1 MNNYNTKNT
10 NLSQRRGGIAM
21 PNIPVPKSVTC
32 PGGALYTIHAGDTLY
47 GLAQRFN
54 TTVEAIIRAN
64 PGIDPTSLQLARNIC
79 IPVAPGPGP
88 CPGGFPYIIK
98 SGDTFYNIARR
109 YGIAVEALS
118 AANPGVNPNL
128 LGIGQQICVP
138 AVAPPPQPCPGRLY
152 TIEPGDTFYRI
163 ARKFGYTLDALLTA
177 NPGVNPDTIQAG
189 QTLCLPPAPGGGPL
203 PCPAGSIYVIQAG
216 DTLYSIAQRRG
227 IGLNVLLA
235 ANPQITDPGRLQIGD
250 PVCIPG

>member
-1 MNNYNTKNT
+1 
-10 NLSQRRGGIAM
+10 M
-21 PNIPVPKSVTC
+21 PNIPVPVTC
-32 PGGALYTIHAGDTLY
+32 PGGTLYTIHAGDSLY

-64 PGIDPTSLQLARNIC
+64 PGIDPNSLQLARNIC

-98 SGDTFYNIARR
+98 SGDTFYNIARN
-109 YGIAVEALS
+109 YGISVEALT
-118 AANPGVNPNL
+118 AANHGIDPNL

-138 AVAPPPQPCPGRLY
+138 AAAPPTQPCPGRIY
-152 TIEPGDTFYRI
+152 TVEPGDTFYRI

-177 NPGVNPDTIQAG
+177 NPGVNPDTLQTG
-189 QTLCLPPAPGGGPL
+189 QTLCLPPAPGGGAFPS
-203 PCPAGSIYVIQAG
+203 PAGSIYIIKAG

-227 IGLNVLLA
+227 IGLNLLLA
-235 ANPQITDPGRLQIGD
+235 ANPQITDPDSLRIGE